1 MKKSKEIKSYFPHD
15 SNARNSDKL
24 IRLRMR
30 HKSAGYGVFFMILER
45 LREEPEYMSV
55 KDYNMIA
62 FDLRED
68 ASLIKSVIED
78 FGLFVF
84 TEDGKYFYS
93 ESFKKRMEFK
103 DDKSKKRSEAGD
115 KSAAK
120 KWGNTDREGLSSS
133 ELRSKRLSIAREKGT
148 HTNEE
153 WEELKEFFG
162 ECVICG
168 SKERIVKDHIVPIYQ
183 GGSDAIT
190 NLQPLCNSC
199 NSRKGS
205 DNKDYRAEWCKSHN
219 IEMPGKWLTKNRKW
233 LTSKEKKSKVN
244 NIGDSNESLVCGTSQ
259 PHSEH
264 IDYSELVKFFN
275 EETKGVFGTVRTP
288 LSDSRKGMINA
299 RIKTYGKKTFADMI
313 RMASQSDF
321 LKGQN
326 KKGWRASF
334 DWLIKPT
341 NFEKVISGN
350 YDNKNSRNDPA
361 ITNGAKSREEQ
372 TDREILEYAAKAFGK
387 DTFGNK

>member
-1 MKKSKEIKSYFPHD
+1 MKELTSYFPHD

-30 HKSAGYGVFFMILER
+30 HKASGYGVFFMILER

-93 ESFKKRMEFK
+93 ESFKKRMGYK
-103 DDKSKKRSEAGD
+103 DDKSKKRSEAG
-115 KSAAK
+115 KKGVAK
-120 KWGNTDREGLSSS
+120 RWGEKES
-133 ELRSKRLSIAREKGT
+133 EIANATEFIANATENDSNAIAKVEKTIASKGKKR
-148 HTNEE
+148 
-153 WEELKEFFG
+153 KE
-162 ECVICG
+162 
-168 SKERIVKDHIVPIYQ
+168 
-183 GGSDAIT
+183 
-190 NLQPLCNSC
+190 
-199 NSRKGS
+199 
-205 DNKDYRAEWCKSHN
+205 
-219 IEMPGKWLTKNRKW
+219 
-233 LTSKEKKSKVN
+233 N

-259 PHSEH
+259 PHAEH

-299 RIKTYGKKTFADMI
+299 RIKSYGKKTFADMI
-313 RMASQSDF
+313 HRAYQSDF

-326 KKGWRASF
+326 KKGWTASF

-350 YDNKNSRNDPA
+350 YDNKNSRNYPA
-361 ITNGAKSREEQ
+361 IPNGAKSREEQ

-387 DTFGNK
+387 DTVSSK

>member
-1 MKKSKEIKSYFPHD
+1 MKELTSYFPHD

-30 HKSAGYGVFFMILER
+30 HKASGYGVFFMILER

-93 ESFKKRMEFK
+93 ESFKKRMGYK
-103 DDKSKKRSEAGD
+103 DDKSKKRSEAG
-115 KSAAK
+115 KKGVAK
-120 KWGNTDREGLSSS
+120 RWGKKES
-133 ELRSKRLSIAREKGT
+133 EIANVTEFIANATENDSNAIAKVEKTIASKGKKR
-148 HTNEE
+148 
-153 WEELKEFFG
+153 KE
-162 ECVICG
+162 
-168 SKERIVKDHIVPIYQ
+168 
-183 GGSDAIT
+183 
-190 NLQPLCNSC
+190 
-199 NSRKGS
+199 
-205 DNKDYRAEWCKSHN
+205 
-219 IEMPGKWLTKNRKW
+219 
-233 LTSKEKKSKVN
+233 N

-259 PHSEH
+259 PHAEH

-299 RIKTYGKKTFADMI
+299 RIKSYGKKTFADMI
-313 RMASQSDF
+313 HRAYQSDF

-326 KKGWRASF
+326 KKGWTASF

-350 YDNKNSRNDPA
+350 YDNKNSRNYPA
-361 ITNGAKSREEQ
+361 IPNGAKSREEQ

-387 DTFGNK
+387 DTVSSK

>member
-1 MKKSKEIKSYFPHD
+1 MKELTSYFPHD

-30 HKSAGYGVFFMILER
+30 HKASGYGVFFMILER

-93 ESFKKRMEFK
+93 ESFKKRMGYK
-103 DDKSKKRSEAGD
+103 DDKSKKRSEAG
-115 KSAAK
+115 KKGVAK
-120 KWGNTDREGLSSS
+120 RWGEKES
-133 ELRSKRLSIAREKGT
+133 EIANATEFIANATENDSNAIAKVEKTIASKGKKR
-148 HTNEE
+148 
-153 WEELKEFFG
+153 KE
-162 ECVICG
+162 
-168 SKERIVKDHIVPIYQ
+168 
-183 GGSDAIT
+183 
-190 NLQPLCNSC
+190 
-199 NSRKGS
+199 
-205 DNKDYRAEWCKSHN
+205 
-219 IEMPGKWLTKNRKW
+219 
-233 LTSKEKKSKVN
+233 N

-259 PHSEH
+259 PHAEH

-299 RIKTYGKKTFADMI
+299 RIKSYGKKTFADMI
-313 RMASQSDF
+313 HRAYQSDF

-350 YDNKNSRNDPA
+350 YDNKSNTIKNADNPKHY
-361 ITNGAKSREEQ
+361 GEP
-372 TDREILEYAAKAFGK
+372 
-387 DTFGNK
+387 